1 MKSEPSPDFL
11 DRATRFS
18 ESHNGQRLIL
28 SAFSIVAVLVLLAF
42 PGSILAYVFGLPL
55 IFFVPGYA
63 LVRLFFWKGTSVE
76 AKFVLSIGMS
86 ILVVI
91 LLGLLLTL
99 SPIGL
104 KSSTTQAS
112 IIIFALGA
120 VAIEAGWLHADRRG
134 KGVAP
139 KVSEPASEPKEE
151 ASGGKMDKVVV
162 AMIATAL
169 VISAISFGLIVTA
182 KYPSRTYFAMTDE
195 NGSADINVTQKV
207 GGNITLVLHAKNGE
221 SGARTFTILFQNW
234 NSTALGS
241 WNVSQA
247 IQKGDYWNYTA
258 KIHLPIAGTFRL
270 DFKLYIQEQ
279 GKAAI
284 EYGELHLWIAVG

>member
-1 MKSEPSPDFL
+1 MKSEPSRDFL
-11 DRATRFS
+11 DRAIRFS
-18 ESHNGQRLIL
+18 ESHNGQRLIV
-28 SAFSIVAVLVLLAF
+28 SAFSIGAVLILLAF

-55 IFFVPGYA
+55 IFFVPGFA

-76 AKFVLSIGMS
+76 AKFVLSLGMS

-104 KSSTTQAS
+104 MSSTTQAS
-112 IIIFALGA
+112 LIIFALGA
-120 VAIEAGWLHADRRG
+120 IAIEARWLHADRVG
-134 KGVAP
+134 KGVP
-139 KVSEPASEPKEE
+139 PIVSEPKEE
-151 ASGGKMDKVVV
+151 ESGGKMDKVVV

-207 GGNITLVLHAKNGE
+207 GGNITLVLHVKNGE
-221 SGARTFTILFQNW
+221 SGTRTFTILFQNW

-247 IQKGDYWNYTA
+247 VQKGDYWNHTA
-258 KIHLPIAGTFRL
+258 KIHLPLAGTFRL
-270 DFKLYIQEQ
+270 DFKLYIQEP
-279 GKAAI
+279 GKAAV

>member
-28 SAFSIVAVLVLLAF
+28 STFSIVAVLILLAL
-42 PGSILAYVFGLPL
+42 PGTILAYIFGLPL
-55 IFFVPGYA
+55 VFFVPGFA

-76 AKFVLSIGMS
+76 AKFVLSLGMS

-104 KSSTTQAS
+104 MSSTAQAS
-112 IIIFALGA
+112 LIIFALGA
-120 VAIEAGWLHADRRG
+120 VAIETRWLRADREGRDP
-134 KGVAP
+134 AP
-139 KVSEPASEPKEE
+139 AVSEPEEE

-169 VISAISFGLIVTA
+169 VISALSLGLIVTA

-195 NGSADINVTQKV
+195 NGSADINVTQNV
-207 GGNITLVLHAKNGE
+207 NENITLVLHMKNGE
-221 SGARTFTILFQNW
+221 SGTRTFTLLFQN
-234 NSTALGS
+234 STDLGT
-241 WNVSQA
+241 WNVSKTV
-247 IQKGDYWNYTA
+247 QKGDYWNHTA

-270 DFKLYIQEQ
+270 DFTLYIQEP
-279 GKAAI
+279 GKVAI
-284 EYGELHLWIAVG
+284 EYGELHLWITVV

>member
-1 MKSEPSPDFL
+1 MNSVPSREFL

-18 ESHNGQRLIL
+18 ESHNGQRLIV
-28 SAFSIVAVLVLLAF
+28 SAFSIVAVLILLVF
-42 PGSILAYVFGLPL
+42 PGSILAYIFGLPL
-55 IFFVPGYA
+55 IFFVPGFA

-76 AKFVLSIGMS
+76 AKLVLSLGMS

-104 KSSTTQAS
+104 RSSTAQAS
-112 IIIFALGA
+112 LIIFALCA
-120 VAIEAGWLHADRRG
+120 VVVEAKWLHADREG
-134 KGVAP
+134 KGADQIAP
-139 KVSEPASEPKEE
+139 QPKEE
-151 ASGGKMDKVVV
+151 ESGGKMDKVVV

-169 VISAISFGLIVTA
+169 VISAISLGLIVTA

-207 GGNITLVLHAKNGE
+207 GGNITLVLHMKNGE
-221 SGARTFTILFQNW
+221 SGSRTFILLFQNW

-241 WNVSQA
+241 WNDSKT
-247 IQKGDYWNYTA
+247 IQKGDYWNRTA
-258 KIHLPIAGTFRL
+258 TIHLPIPGTFRL
-270 DFKLYIQEQ
+270 DFQLYIKEP
-279 GKAAI
+279 GKAAV
-284 EYGELHLWIAVG
+284 EYGELHLWISVA

>member
-1 MKSEPSPDFL
+1 MKSEPSRDFL
-11 DRATRFS
+11 DRVTRFS
-18 ESHNGQRLIL
+18 ESHNGQRLIV

-42 PGSILAYVFGLPL
+42 PGSILAYIFGLPL
-55 IFFVPGYA
+55 IFFVPGFA

-76 AKFVLSIGMS
+76 AKFVLSLGMS

-104 KSSTTQAS
+104 TSSTTQAS
-112 IIIFALGA
+112 LIIFALGA
-120 VAIEAGWLHADRRG
+120 VAIEAGWLHADRKG

-139 KVSEPASEPKEE
+139 RVSESEEE

-169 VISAISFGLIVTA
+169 VVSAISLGLIVTA

-207 GGNITLVLHAKNGE
+207 GGNITLVLHVKNGE

-247 IQKGDYWNYTA
+247 VQKGDYWNYTA
-258 KIHLPIAGTFRL
+258 KIHLPLAGTFRL
-270 DFKLYIQEQ
+270 DFKLYIQEP

>member
-1 MKSEPSPDFL
+1 
-11 DRATRFS
+11 
-18 ESHNGQRLIL
+18 LIV
-28 SAFSIVAVLVLLAF
+28 SVFSIVAVLILLAF
-42 PGSILAYVFGLPL
+42 PGSILAYIFGLPL
-55 IFFVPGYA
+55 IFFVPGFA

-76 AKFVLSIGMS
+76 AKFVLSLGMS

-91 LLGLLLTL
+91 LLGLLLTI

-104 KSSTTQAS
+104 TSSTTQAS

-120 VAIEAGWLHADRRG
+120 VAIEAEWLHADRKG
-134 KGVAP
+134 KGETP
-139 KVSEPASEPKEE
+139 KVSEPQEE
-151 ASGGKMDKVVV
+151 AGGGKMDKVVV

-169 VISAISFGLIVTA
+169 VISAISLGLIVTA

-195 NGSADINVTQKV
+195 NGSADINVSQKA
-207 GGNITLVLHAKNGE
+207 GGNITLVLHVKNGE

-247 IQKGDYWNYTA
+247 VQKGDYWNHTA

>member
-1 MKSEPSPDFL
+1 MKSEPIPGFL

-18 ESHNGQRLIL
+18 GSHNGQRLIV
-28 SAFSIVAVLVLLAF
+28 SAFSIVAILVLLAF

-55 IFFVPGYA
+55 IFFVPGFA

-76 AKFVLSIGMS
+76 VKFVLSLGMS

-91 LLGLLLTL
+91 LLGLLLAL
-99 SPIGL
+99 SSIGL
-104 KSSTTQAS
+104 RSSTAQAS
-112 IIIFALGA
+112 LIIFALGA
-120 VAIEAGWLHADRRG
+120 ITVETIWLHADRKS

-139 KVSEPASEPKEE
+139 VAHEPEEE
-151 ASGGKMDKVVV
+151 ASVGKMDKVVV

-169 VISAISFGLIVTA
+169 VISAISFGLIATA
-182 KYPSRTYFAMTDE
+182 KYPSRSYFAMTDE

-207 GGNITLVLHAKNGE
+207 GGNITLVLQMKNGE
-221 SGARTFTILFQNW
+221 SGARTFILLFQNW

-241 WNVSQA
+241 WNVSQNV
-247 IQKGDYWNYTA
+247 QKNDYWNYTA
-258 KIHLPIAGTFRL
+258 KIHLPLPGTFRL
-270 DFKLYIQEQ
+270 DFTLYMQEP
-279 GKAAI
+279 GKTAV

>member
-1 MKSEPSPDFL
+1 MKSEPITDFL

-18 ESHNGQRLIL
+18 ESHNGQRLIV
-28 SAFSIVAVLVLLAF
+28 SAFSILAVLILLAF
-42 PGSILAYVFGLPL
+42 PGSVLAYIFGLPL
-55 IFFVPGYA
+55 IFFVPGFA

-76 AKFVLSIGMS
+76 AKFVLSLGMS

-104 KSSTTQAS
+104 MSSTTQAS
-112 IIIFALGA
+112 LIIFALGA
-120 VAIEAGWLHADRRG
+120 VAIEARWLHADRVG
-134 KGVAP
+134 KGVVP
-139 KVSEPASEPKEE
+139 VVQEHKEE

-182 KYPSRTYFAMTDE
+182 KYPSRTFFAMTDE
-195 NGSADINVTQKV
+195 NGSADINVNQNV
-207 GGNITLVLHAKNGE
+207 GGNITLMLQVKNGE

-241 WNVSQA
+241 WNVSKTV
-247 IQKGDYWNYTA
+247 QKGDYWDYKTS
-258 KIHLPIAGTFRL
+258 IHLPLAGAFRL
-270 DFKLYIQEQ
+270 DFKLYIQEP

-284 EYGELHLWIAVG
+284 EYGELHLWIWVG

>member
-1 MKSEPSPDFL
+1 MKSEPSRDFL

-18 ESHNGQRLIL
+18 ESHNGQRLIV
-28 SAFSIVAVLVLLAF
+28 SAFSIAAVLILLSF
-42 PGSILAYVFGLPL
+42 PGTILAYIFGLPL
-55 IFFVPGYA
+55 IFFVPGFA

-76 AKFVLSIGMS
+76 AKFVLSLGMS

-104 KSSTTQAS
+104 TSSTTQAS
-112 IIIFALGA
+112 LIIFALGA
-120 VAIEAGWLHADRRG
+120 VAIEAGWLHADRKS
-134 KGVAP
+134 KGVTP
-139 KVSEPASEPKEE
+139 VVSEHKEE

-169 VISAISFGLIVTA
+169 VVSAISLGLIVTA

-195 NGSADINVTQKV
+195 NGSADIDVTQNV
-207 GGNITLVLHAKNGE
+207 GGNITLVLHVKNGE
-221 SGARTFTILFQNW
+221 PGARTFTILFQNW

-247 IQKGDYWNYTA
+247 VQKGDYWNQTA
-258 KIHLPIAGTFRL
+258 KIHLPLAGTFRL
-270 DFKLYIQEQ
+270 DFKLYIQEP
-279 GKAAI
+279 GKTAI
-284 EYGELHLWIAVG
+284 EYGELHLWIWVG

>member
-18 ESHNGQRLIL
+18 ESHNGQRLII
-28 SAFSIVAVLVLLAF
+28 SVFSIVAVLVLLAF
-42 PGSILAYVFGLPL
+42 PGTILAYIFGLPL
-55 IFFVPGYA
+55 IFFVPGFA
-63 LVRLFFWKGTSVE
+63 LVRLFFWKGTSIEV
-76 AKFVLSIGMS
+76 KFVLSLGMS

-104 KSSTTQAS
+104 RSATAQAS
-112 IIIFALGA
+112 LIVFALGA
-120 VAIEAGWLHADRRG
+120 VAIETRWLHAERPHA
-134 KGVAP
+134 GVAP
-139 KVSEPASEPKEE
+139 TIPEPKGEE
-151 ASGGKMDKVVV
+151 SAGKMDKVVV

-169 VISAISFGLIVTA
+169 VVSAISLGLIVTA

-207 GGNITLVLHAKNGE
+207 GANITLVLHMKNGE
-221 SGARTFTILFQNW
+221 TGARTFNLLFQNW

-241 WNVSQA
+241 WNVSKTVP
-247 IQKGDYWNYTA
+247 KGDYWNHTA
-258 KIHLPIAGTFRL
+258 VIHLPVAGTFRL
-270 DFKLYIQEQ
+270 DFQLYIQEP
-279 GKAAI
+279 GKAAV
-284 EYGELHLWIAVG
+284 EYGELHLWIVVA

>member
-1 MKSEPSPDFL
+1 M
-11 DRATRFS
+11 
-18 ESHNGQRLIL
+18 IL

>member
-1 MKSEPSPDFL
+1 MKSEPSPDLL

-18 ESHNGQRLIL
+18 ESHNGQRLIV
-28 SAFSIVAVLVLLAF
+28 SAFSIVAVLILLAF
-42 PGSILAYVFGLPL
+42 PGSILAYMFGLPL
-55 IFFVPGYA
+55 IFFVPGFA

-76 AKFVLSIGMS
+76 AKFVLSLGMS

-104 KSSTTQAS
+104 MSSTAQAS
-112 IIIFALGA
+112 LIIFALGA
-120 VAIEAGWLHADRRG
+120 VAIEARWLHADREG

-139 KVSEPASEPKEE
+139 IVSEPKEE

-169 VISAISFGLIVTA
+169 VVSAISLGMIVTA

-207 GGNITLVLHAKNGE
+207 GGNITLVLHVKNGE

-241 WNVSQA
+241 WNDSKTV
-247 IQKGDYWNYTA
+247 QKGDYWNRTA
-258 KIHLPIAGTFRL
+258 TIHLPLVGAFRL
-270 DFKLYIQEQ
+270 DFTLYIQEP

-284 EYGELHLWIAVG
+284 EYGELHLWISVG

>member
-1 MKSEPSPDFL
+1 
-11 DRATRFS
+11 
-18 ESHNGQRLIL
+18 LIV
-28 SAFSIVAVLVLLAF
+28 SAFSIVAVLILLAF
-42 PGSILAYVFGLPL
+42 PGSILAYIFGLPL
-55 IFFVPGYA
+55 IFFVPGFA

-76 AKFVLSIGMS
+76 AKFVLSLGMS

-104 KSSTTQAS
+104 TSSTTQAS
-112 IIIFALGA
+112 LIIFALGA
-120 VAIEAGWLHADRRG
+120 VGIEARWLHADRVG
-134 KGVAP
+134 KGVVP
-139 KVSEPASEPKEE
+139 VVQEHTEE
-151 ASGGKMDKVVV
+151 SSGGKMDKVVV
-162 AMIATAL
+162 AMIVTAL

-195 NGSADINVTQKV
+195 NGSADIDVTQMI
-207 GGNITLVLHAKNGE
+207 GSNITLVLHVKNGE
-221 SGARTFTILFQNW
+221 SGTRTFTILFQNW

-247 IQKGDYWNYTA
+247 VQKGDFWNHTA
-258 KIHLPIAGTFRL
+258 KIHLPLAGTFRL
-270 DFKLYIQEQ
+270 DFKLYIQEP
-279 GKAAI
+279 GKEAI

>member
-1 MKSEPSPDFL
+1 MKSVPNPDFL

-18 ESHNGQRLIL
+18 ESHNGQRLIV
-28 SAFSIVAVLVLLAF
+28 SAFSIVAVLILLAF
-42 PGSILAYVFGLPL
+42 PGSILAYIFGLPL
-55 IFFVPGYA
+55 IFFVPGFA

-76 AKFVLSIGMS
+76 TKFVLSLGMS

-104 KSSTTQAS
+104 MSSTTQAS
-112 IIIFALGA
+112 LIIFALGA
-120 VAIEAGWLHADRRG
+120 VAVETKWLHADRQS
-134 KGVAP
+134 KGVSP
-139 KVSEPASEPKEE
+139 TVPEPREDE
-151 ASGGKMDKVVV
+151 SGGKMDKVVV

-169 VISAISFGLIVTA
+169 VVSAISFGLIVTA

-195 NGSADINVTQKV
+195 NGSADINVIQKV
-207 GGNITLVLHAKNGE
+207 GGNITLVLHVKNGE

-241 WNVSQA
+241 WNVSETVQR
-247 IQKGDYWNYTA
+247 GDYWNHSAT
-258 KIHLPIAGTFRL
+258 IPLPTAGTFRL
-270 DFKLYIQEQ
+270 DFQLYIKEP
-279 GKAAI
+279 GKAAV
-284 EYGELHLWIAVG
+284 EYGELHLWISVA